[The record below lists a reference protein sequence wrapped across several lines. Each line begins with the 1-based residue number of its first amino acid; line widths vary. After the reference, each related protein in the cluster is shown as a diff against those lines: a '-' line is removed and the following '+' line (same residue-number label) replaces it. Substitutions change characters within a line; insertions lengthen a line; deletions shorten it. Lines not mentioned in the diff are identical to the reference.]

1 MPGEAKREATV
12 ATLMW
17 EPVREQ
23 YCERVECQVALEA
36 ELIYPAEMMP
46 DQPPRV
52 TAHRCSL
59 GMVCNLFDKPTCCW
73 AGTQPGYDPLA

>member
-1 MPGEAKREATV
+1 
-12 ATLMW
+12 MW

-23 YCERVECQVALEA
+23 YCDRVGKQVALEA
-36 ELIYPAEMMP
+36 ELIFPAEFMP

-59 GMVCNLFDKPTCCW
+59 GMVCNQFDKPTCCW
-73 AGTQPGYDPLA
+73 AGTNPGYDPLA

>member
-1 MPGEAKREATV
+1 MAEKR
-12 ATLMW
+12 W
-17 EPVREQ
+17 EVTKVC
-23 YCERVECQVALEA
+23 YCEHLKQQVALEA
-36 ELIYPAEMMP
+36 ELIFPAEFMP

-73 AGTQPGYDPLA
+73 AGTNPGYDPLA